1 MNAFKLFLTFATF
14 LFAGTAFAGTAGVP
28 PMELPI
34 ISGGMFAITAISLAT
49 GVYVARNKHKE

>member
-1 MNAFKLFLTFATF
+1 MKAFQVVLSLAAILFT
-14 LFAGTAFAGTAGVP
+14 GSAFAGTAGVP

-49 GVYVARNKHKE
+49 GIYVARNKHKE